1 MELINWPDATHWDD
15 SGEGGLFVMMLVIKP
30 EGWQFNCSVD
40 VDISLPRP
48 DVCISDVR
56 RKLWEA
62 YEYDT
67 SGFRNMSDAL
77 KVFTEQ
83 KRPDLYRWAARAR
96 SSEDDSV
103 ELLMAM
109 HIGSTPCSLHS
120 EVTGGYF
127 DATYDDLT
135 VAGKGLHDM
144 VKLAYGIEPTLVT
157 FLDT

>member
-1 MELINWPDATHWDD
+1 MELIAWPDAAHWDD

-30 EGWQFNCSVD
+30 DDWQFNCSVD

-48 DVCISDVR
+48 DVCVSAVR
-56 RKLWEA
+56 RDLWEP
-62 YEYDT
+62 YDYST
-67 SGFRNMSDAL
+67 SGFKHQMDTVDVL
-77 KVFTEQ
+77 KKAGRT
-83 KRPDLYRWAARAR
+83 DLQRWVTRAR
-96 SSEDDSV
+96 SLEDDSV

-120 EVTGGYF
+120 EVTGDYF

-135 VAGKGLHDM
+135 VAGKGLYDM
-144 VKLAYGIEPTLVT
+144 AKLAYGIEPTLVT